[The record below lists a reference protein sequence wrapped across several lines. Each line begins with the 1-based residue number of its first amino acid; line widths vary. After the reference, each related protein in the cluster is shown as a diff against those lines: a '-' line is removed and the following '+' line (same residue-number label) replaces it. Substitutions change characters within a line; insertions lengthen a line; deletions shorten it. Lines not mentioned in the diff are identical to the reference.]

1 MLGSSFQDSFSNQES
16 LSFFIVIFE
25 CTCQYDRT
33 LADPNEAW
41 NADTVFE
48 LIKHIKEGDLC
59 CAGTKSAASG
69 HHGLTSK
76 GLSPGHAYAI
86 LGSMEIDGTWCMV
99 VEWGVVE
106 LWSGG
111 L

>member
-1 MLGSSFQDSFSNQES
+1 MRSY
-16 LSFFIVIFE
+16 
-25 CTCQYDRT
+25 T
-33 LADPNEAW
+33 DPNEAW

-99 VEWGVVE
+99 VEWGVGE
-106 LWSGG
+106 LWSCGG
-111 L
+111 LWGLWSAVLWLFVVGWLGQVVWLG